1 MRKSIST
8 SLMILMISGVLTG
21 CFPDG
26 KKTLSDDAFTNDLT
40 AIAEEQQETLAENLI
55 IDADVTAPNHL
66 PTKNYQV
73 TLKELD
79 KENVEQIFLSGKE
92 IREVKEI
99 PNTIDETKMSYVY
112 NTDDEASLVIDMGRV
127 SFVEQ
132 QAIDRHYTRY
142 IKGDSF
148 FIDYHL
154 DEIFPKE
161 RLNNVDR
168 EASVQSFKDICQK
181 LDIEISGEPDVYAL
195 DAESLD
201 AVTDYEEAQPNG
213 EPIKKWTEEDQAYF
227 ITAHVLYDEFPMTQ
241 FGYITES
248 GYGIGTRI
256 HAIFGV
262 GGLIEFSADGIYET
276 TKEGDEITQIC
287 SLDTANTAIKEKY
300 KNTILS
306 NPVRISEI
314 RLEYLPVQKDME
326 QQLYELTPMWI
337 YTASQKSQIEKEGKI
352 TEITNTFQIYID
364 ALTGK
369 EFDVGGMT

>member
-1 MRKSIST
+1 MKKKMRF
-8 SLMILMISGVLTG
+8 ILFLIIIIGGITG

-26 KKTLSDDAFTNDLT
+26 KKELSNDAFTDDLSET
-40 AIAEEQQETLAENLI
+40 PEELQKTLAENLI
-55 IDADVTAPNHL
+55 IDADVVVPECL
-66 PTKNYQV
+66 PTKTCQV

-79 KENVEQIFLSGKE
+79 KENVQQIFLSGTE
-92 IREVKEI
+92 ISEVKEI

-112 NTDDEASLVIDMGRV
+112 STDDEASLVIDMGRA

-213 EPIKKWTEEDQAYF
+213 EPIKKWTEEEQAYF

-248 GYGIGTRI
+248 GYGRGTRVR
-256 HAIFGV
+256 ALFGV
-262 GGLIEFSADGIYET
+262 DGLIEFSADEIYEM